1 MKHPFAAFAFLG
13 LVLASA
19 PAVAPVREK
28 IRIGVLSDM
37 GGAMSDYAGKRSVD
51 AARLAI
57 DDFNRAGS
65 PIGVELL
72 SADSQ
77 NKPDVG
83 SSIARRWFDQ
93 DGVDVIVDVP
103 NSAVALAVSQIAKEK
118 NKTLLSTSASSERI
132 TGADCTP
139 NTINWTYSTWALAN
153 GTGRAIVRQGGSSWF
168 FVAVDL
174 EYGRSISEQMRKVV
188 EASGGKVVGTVRHPL
203 GTTDF
208 SSYLLQAQASHAKVI
223 ALANGGVDTINAIKE
238 ANAFRIVQGG
248 QTLAATVL
256 YISDVHALGL
266 DVAQGLQFTTA
277 FYWDST
283 PETRAFADRFQRA
296 SPNNGK
302 PTQVHAAVY
311 SAVTAYL
318 RSAGEL
324 GSAKD
329 GKAVIAGIRSRG
341 WFEDPLFGRTR
352 VRVDGTVEHAMY
364 LAEVKKPSE
373 SSAPYDYYK
382 ILDTIPAEQAFQPEK
397 DTGCPL
403 VGKRAVS
410 AQ

>member
-1 MKHPFAAFAFLG
+1 MRRPFAALAFLG
-13 LVLASA
+13 LALASA
-19 PAVAPVREK
+19 PAVAQVRE
-28 IRIGVLSDM
+28 RIKVGILSDM

-57 DDFNRAGS
+57 DGFNRAGS
-65 PIGVELL
+65 PIDVELL

-118 NKTLLSTSASSERI
+118 NKALLSTSASSERI
-132 TGADCTP
+132 TGVDCTP

-174 EYGRSISEQMRKVV
+174 EYGRSISEQMRRVV

-208 SSYLLQAQASHAKVI
+208 SSYLLQAQASQAKVI
-223 ALANGGVDTINAIKE
+223 ALANGAVDTINAIKE
-238 ANAFRIVQGG
+238 ANAFGIVQGG

-277 FYWDST
+277 FYWDLN
-283 PETRAFADRFQRA
+283 PATRAFADRFQHA
-296 SPNNGK
+296 SPNNGR
-302 PTQVHAAVY
+302 PTQVHAAVH

-318 RSAGEL
+318 RSAREL
-324 GSAKD
+324 GSAKN
-329 GKAVIAGIRSRG
+329 GKAVIAGMRNRG

-397 DTGCPL
+397 ETGCPL
-403 VGKRAVS
+403 AANRA
-410 AQ
+410 ALDQ